1 MTATESAPHA
11 LRPETCDNP
20 PVTPVSVLVPVY
32 NEEAAIG
39 ETIARLERVMRES
52 GRTFELIVVD
62 DGSTDGT
69 ASKLSESAATVVTHV
84 ANRGYGAALKSG
96 LRASTHPFVAIVD
109 ADGTYP
115 IARLPALLD
124 RLERADM
131 VVGARTG
138 AVVQVPLLRRP
149 VKWLLTRIA
158 NVLSGHRIPDLNSGM
173 RVFRRELALRF
184 GGLFPDGFS
193 FTSTITLASHIN
205 GYRVEYVPI
214 DYYVRTGTSSIR
226 PVRDSFGF
234 LLLILRM
241 VTTFKPLN
249 VFLPTA
255 GVLLAVGLVKAVI
268 DVARTG
274 AFGTG
279 AAILILAALQI
290 ALMGLLADLVTRRT
304 QL

>member
-1 MTATESAPHA
+1 MTHNA
-11 LRPETCDNP
+11 
-20 PVTPVSVLVPVY
+20 PVTPVSIIVPVY
-32 NEEAAIG
+32 NEEAAIA
-39 ETIARLERVMRES
+39 ETLTRLHAVLGAY
-52 GRTFELIVVD
+52 GRPYEVVVVD
-62 DGSTDGT
+62 DGSTDAT
-69 ASKLSESAATVVTHV
+69 PSRLVDAAATTVVRHA

-96 LRASTHPFVAIVD
+96 LRASGHPIVAIVD

-115 IARLPALLD
+115 IDRLPDLLE

-138 AVVQVPLLRRP
+138 AVVRVPLVRRP
-149 VKWLLTRIA
+149 MKWMLTRIA
-158 NVLSGHRIPDLNSGM
+158 NVLSGHRIPDLNSGL

-184 GGLFPDGFS
+184 AGLFPDGFS

-214 DYYVRTGTSSIR
+214 DYYRRTGASSIR

-234 LLLILRM
+234 FLLILRM
-241 VTTFKPLN
+241 VVTFKPLN

-255 GVLLAVGLVKAVI
+255 AVLLIVGVGKALV
-268 DVARTG
+268 DVVRTG

>member
-1 MTATESAPHA
+1 M
-11 LRPETCDNP
+11 
-20 PVTPVSVLVPVY
+20 TPVSVLVPVY
-32 NEEAAIG
+32 NEEAALAG
-39 ETIARLERVMRES
+39 TLARLHDVLRTS
-52 GRTFELIVVD
+52 GRPYELLVID
-62 DGSTDGT
+62 DGSTDAT
-69 ASKLSESAATVVTHV
+69 ATVLRGTEARVIRHA

-96 LRASTHPFVAIVD
+96 LRDSVHPTVAIVD

-115 IARLPALLD
+115 IETLPVLLARLD
-124 RLERADM
+124 EADM

-138 AVVQVPLLRRP
+138 AVVQVPALRRP
-149 VKWLLTRIA
+149 MKWLLTRVA
-158 NVLSGHRIPDLNSGM
+158 NLLSGHRIPDLNSGM
-173 RVFRRELALRF
+173 RVFRRELAVRF
-184 GGLFPDGFS
+184 IGLFPDGFS

-214 DYYVRTGTSSIR
+214 DYYTRTGTSSIR
-226 PVRDSFGF
+226 PLRDSFGF
-234 LLLILRM
+234 FLLIVRM
-241 VTTFKPLN
+241 VVTFRPLN

-255 GVLLAVGLVKAVI
+255 AALLVVGVGKACI
-268 DVARTG
+268 DVWRTG

>member
-1 MTATESAPHA
+1 MLH
-11 LRPETCDNP
+11 NP

-32 NEEAAIG
+32 NEEHAIG
-39 ETIARLERVMRES
+39 DTIARLHAVLRAS
-52 GRTFELIVVD
+52 GRPYEVLVVD

-69 ASKLSESAATVVTHV
+69 AARLVEVEATVLTHA
-84 ANRGYGAALKSG
+84 ANRGYGAALKTA
-96 LRASTHPFVAIVD
+96 LRASTHPTVAIVD

-115 IARLPALLD
+115 IDRLPELLD

-138 AVVQVPLLRRP
+138 AIVRVPALRRP
-149 VKWLLTRIA
+149 MKWLLTRIA
-158 NVLSGHRIPDLNSGM
+158 NLLSGHRIPDLNSGL
-173 RVFRRELALRF
+173 RVFRRDLAIRF

-214 DYYVRTGTSSIR
+214 DYYARTGTSSIR
-226 PVRDSFGF
+226 PIRDSFGF

-255 GVLLAVGLVKAVI
+255 GLLLLVGLGKAVL
-268 DVARTG
+268 DVVRTG

-279 AAILILAALQI
+279 AAILILAAIQI

>member
-1 MTATESAPHA
+1 MPHNA
-11 LRPETCDNP
+11 
-20 PVTPVSVLVPVY
+20 PVTPVSVIVPVY
-32 NEEAAIG
+32 NEEASIG
-39 ETIARLERVMRES
+39 DTLARLHEVLTASARPYEIV
-52 GRTFELIVVD
+52 VVD
-62 DGSTDGT
+62 DGSTDLT
-69 ASKLSESAATVVTHV
+69 ATKLEGAAAVLVRHA

-96 LRASTHPFVAIVD
+96 LRASAHPTLAIVD

-115 IARLPALLD
+115 IERLPELLS
-124 RLERADM
+124 RLEHADM

-138 AVVQVPLLRRP
+138 SVVRVPLLRRP
-149 VKWLLTRIA
+149 MKWVLTRIA
-158 NVLSGHRIPDLNSGM
+158 NVLSGHRIPDLNSGL
-173 RVFRRELALRF
+173 RVFRRELAQRF
-184 GGLFPDGFS
+184 AGLFPDGFS

-214 DYYVRTGTSSIR
+214 DYYRRTGASSIR

-234 LLLILRM
+234 FLLILRM
-241 VTTFKPLN
+241 VVTFKPLN

-255 GVLLAVGLVKAVI
+255 AVLLAVGIAKAMV
-268 DVARTG
+268 DVMRTG